1 MSGTEIVVR
10 ISDLMPEVD
19 GQSVFE
25 VQLISSDDTLRD
37 SKQFRITGSS
47 MDRFTEREMSDFV
60 AQGMGEAMVAWIDRQ
75 GL

>member
-1 MSGTEIVVR
+1 MSGTEIIVR
-10 ISDLMPEVD
+10 ISDPMPDAD

-25 VQLISSDDTLRD
+25 VQLISSDGTLRD
-37 SKQFRITGSS
+37 SKQFRTAGPS